1 MSAEQRIR
9 ELKLELRPPSAP
21 VANYVNAVRTG
32 NLLFLAGKGSR
43 GAKGKVGR
51 EVTVEQA
58 YQHAREVGVD
68 LLAVMRAELGS
79 LDKVRRVVKV
89 LGMVNAV
96 PEFED
101 QPLPD
106 LEPKRDD
113 QTADKKDDQKL
124 PPKPRPRVSLKPKGG
139 TGSSVGDD
147 VPGGGAT
154 SSESSK
160 GGTPGTPSGS
170 FTGPPS
176 KP

>member
-1 MSAEQRIR
+1 MR
-9 ELKLELRPPSAP
+9 
-21 VANYVNAVRTG
+21 
-32 NLLFLAGKGSR
+32 LAG
-43 GAKGKVGR
+43 
-51 EVTVEQA
+51 
-58 YQHAREVGVD
+58 
-68 LLAVMRAELGS
+68 LLV
-79 LDKVRRVVKV
+79 V
-89 LGMVNAV
+89 LGCAAGVQA
-96 PEFED
+96 

-113 QTADKKDDQKL
+113 QAADKKDDQKL